1 MAETNLAFAKIVASP
16 TISSWSQAYNAGKLF
31 AVVSLEK
38 AANEEDTNGS
48 LATLGK
54 NILEK
59 LEQNFFTLEKKD
71 LVSIKSAI
79 EESLKIIPEDVLYSF
94 SVGSF
99 SENALYLFAGKG
111 GKALIKRGES
121 LGEVL
126 ASKDEDTLIASS
138 GFLEKDDL
146 IVLETKAFCEIITN
160 DILQTSLDSLPP
172 SEIAEDLAPKL
183 HAKEDGRAASI
194 VIKYEE
200 QETPQA
206 PYEEAELQE
215 PIPSPSTLSP
225 LDASQ
230 PNTPKFFSF
239 YNLTHSKKHF
249 LTVLILI
256 VIILVASIFFAVKK
270 QNDAKTQALF
280 NSVYTQAKNKY
291 DEGQGLIDLNK
302 NLARDSFMS
311 AQKILQENK
320 DKFPVKSKELTQT
333 QDLLK
338 RVEDG
343 LTQVSTVDK
352 SGLDRNKLSVT
363 VQNGSGTEGAAGK
376 AADILKEFGYN
387 IASTGNADN
396 YNYQGVTIKVKKD
409 KANFAELLKKDLA
422 KDYAVA
428 TTSSDLSSS
437 SPTDALIIIGK

>member
-38 AANEEDTNGS
+38 AANEEEANES

-59 LEQNFFTLEKKD
+59 LEQNFFTLETKD

-99 SENALYLFAGKG
+99 SDNVLYLFAGKG
-111 GKALIKRGES
+111 GKALIKRGRS

-126 ASKDEDTLIASS
+126 AAKDEDVLIASS
-138 GFLEKDDL
+138 GFVEKDDL

-160 DILQTSLDSLPP
+160 DLLQTSLDSLPP

-200 QETPQA
+200 QETPQT
-206 PYEEAELQE
+206 PYEEPEPQE
-215 PIPSPSTLSP
+215 PILPASNPQTSSS
-225 LDASQ
+225 SQ
-230 PNTPKFFSF
+230 PTTSKFFSF

-249 LTVLILI
+249 LTVFVLIIIILI
-256 VIILVASIFFAVKK
+256 ASIFFAIKK
-270 QNDAKTQALF
+270 QNDAKTQVLF
-280 NSVYTQAKNKY
+280 NNVYTQAKNKF

-302 NLARDSFMS
+302 NLARDSFIS
-311 AQKILQENK
+311 AQKILNENK

-338 RVEDG
+338 KVEDG
-343 LTQVSTVDK
+343 LTQVSSVDK

-376 AADILKEFGYN
+376 AGDMLKEFGYN
-387 IASTGNADN
+387 VASTGNADN
-396 YNYQGVTIKVKKD
+396 YNYQGVTIKVKKE
-409 KANFAELLKKDLA
+409 KGNFLDLLKKDLA
-422 KDYAVA
+422 KDYKINSS
-428 TTSSDLSSS
+428 TSDLDPS
-437 SPTDALIIIGK
+437 SPSDALVIIGK

>member
-38 AANEEDTNGS
+38 AANEGESNES

-79 EESLKIIPEDVLYSF
+79 EESLKIIPGDVLYSF

-99 SENALYLFAGKG
+99 SDNALYLFAGKG
-111 GKALIKRGES
+111 GKALIKRGGS

-126 ASKDEDTLIASS
+126 AAKNEDILIASS
-138 GFLEKDDL
+138 GFVEKDDL

-183 HAKEDGRAASI
+183 HEKEDGGAASI

-200 QETPQA
+200 QEAPQA
-206 PYEEAELQE
+206 PYEEPELQE
-215 PIPSPSTLSP
+215 PIPSPSTPSL

-230 PNTPKFFSF
+230 PSTPKFFSF

-249 LTVLILI
+249 LTILIFI

-270 QNDAKTQALF
+270 QNDAKTQVLF
-280 NSVYTQAKNKY
+280 NSIYTQAKNKL
-291 DEGQGLIDLNK
+291 DEGQSLSDLNK
-302 NLARDSFMS
+302 NLSRDSFS
-311 AQKILQENK
+311 EAEKLLNDNK
-320 DKFPVKSKELTQT
+320 DKFSPNSQEAAQIKELLQKV
-333 QDLLK
+333 DS
-338 RVEDG
+338 G
-343 LTQVSTVDK
+343 LATVSTIDK
-352 SGLDRNKLSVT
+352 SGLDRTKLSVT
-363 VQNGSGTEGAAGK
+363 VQNGSGTEGAARK

-387 IASTGNADN
+387 VASTGNADN
-396 YNYQGVTIKVKKD
+396 YNYQGVTVKVKKD
-409 KANFAELLKKDLA
+409 KANFVDLLKKDLS
-422 KDYAVA
+422 KDYTVA

>member
-38 AANEEDTNGS
+38 AANEEETNES

-54 NILEK
+54 NLLEK

-79 EESLKIIPEDVLYSF
+79 EESLKIIPEDVLCSF

-99 SENALYLFAGKG
+99 SDNVLYLFAGKG

-126 ASKDEDTLIASS
+126 AAKDEDVLIASS
-138 GFLEKDDL
+138 GFVEKDDL

-160 DILQTSLDSLPP
+160 DLLQTSLDSLPP

-200 QETPQA
+200 QETPQT
-206 PYEEAELQE
+206 PYEEPEPQE
-215 PIPSPSTLSP
+215 PILPASNPQTSSS
-225 LDASQ
+225 SQ
-230 PNTPKFFSF
+230 PTTSKFFSF
-239 YNLTHSKKHF
+239 YNLAHSKKHF

-256 VIILVASIFFAVKK
+256 LIILVASIFFAVKK

-280 NSVYTQAKNKY
+280 NSIYTQAKNKF

-302 NLARDSFMS
+302 NLARDSFIS
-311 AQKILQENK
+311 AQKILNENK

-338 RVEDG
+338 KVEDG
-343 LTQVSTVDK
+343 LTQVSSVDK

-376 AADILKEFGYN
+376 AGDMLKEFGYN
-387 IASTGNADN
+387 VFSTGNADN
-396 YNYQGVTIKVKKD
+396 YNYQGVTIKVKKE
-409 KANFAELLKKDLA
+409 KGNFLDLLKKDLA
-422 KDYAVA
+422 KDYTVTSA
-428 TTSSDLSSS
+428 TSDLPSS
-437 SPTDALIIIGK
+437 SPTDAVIIIGK

>member
-38 AANEEDTNGS
+38 AANEEEANES

-59 LEQNFFTLEKKD
+59 LEQNFFTLETKD

-111 GKALIKRGES
+111 GKALIKRGGS

-126 ASKDEDTLIASS
+126 ASKDEDILIASS
-138 GFLEKDDL
+138 GFVEKDDL
-146 IVLETKAFCEIITN
+146 IILETKAFCEIISN
-160 DILQTSLDSLPP
+160 DILQSSLDSLPP

-183 HAKEDGRAASI
+183 HEKEDGRAASI

-200 QETPQA
+200 QETPQT
-206 PYEEAELQE
+206 PYEEPEPQE
-215 PIPSPSTLSP
+215 PILPASNPQTSSS
-225 LDASQ
+225 SQ
-230 PNTPKFFSF
+230 PTTSKFFSF

-249 LTVLILI
+249 LTVFVLIIIILI
-256 VIILVASIFFAVKK
+256 ASIFFAIKK
-270 QNDAKTQALF
+270 QNDAKTQVLF
-280 NSVYTQAKNKY
+280 NSIYTQAKNKF

-302 NLARDSFMS
+302 NLARDSFIS
-311 AQKILQENK
+311 AQKILNENK

-338 RVEDG
+338 NVEDG
-343 LTQVSTVDK
+343 LAQVSPVDK

-363 VQNGSGTEGAAGK
+363 VENGSGTEGAAGK

-387 IASTGNADN
+387 VSSTGNADN

-409 KANFAELLKKDLA
+409 KGNFLDLLKKDLS
-422 KDYAVA
+422 KDYTVA